1 MNFKIK
7 SIQILD
13 GMMTGLRERQKAG
26 RRRDILAAASQLFRK
41 DGFADT
47 SVEAI
52 ASLAEVGTGT
62 VYNYFSSKGDLLMA
76 LVALDGEQARSKGQR
91 YIARTH
97 DDALE
102 AIFGLLSM
110 YVDHAL
116 IHLTRELWRNAMA
129 TALTQADSPFGISYA
144 ENDRLMAA
152 QVGELVATLQKS
164 GRVRDDINAEAAGAA
179 LFIVVNGLF
188 MQFVAQDKMAKT
200 ALSARL
206 RDQVTVIVGGL
217 AASTLQQRK
226 RA

>member
-1 MNFKIK
+1 
-7 SIQILD
+7 
-13 GMMTGLRERQKAG
+13 MMTGLRERQKAG

-52 ASLAEVGTGT
+52 AALAEVGTGT

-76 LVALDGEQARSKGQR
+76 LVALDGEQARAKGQR
-91 YIARTH
+91 YIARNH
-97 DDALE
+97 DDTLE

-152 QVGELVATLQKS
+152 QVGELVTALKQS
-164 GRVRDDINAEAAGAA
+164 GKVRGDINAEAAGAA
-179 LFIVVNGLF
+179 LFIIVNGLF
-188 MQFVAQDKMAKT
+188 MQFVAQDKMAKST
-200 ALSARL
+200 LSARL
-206 RDQVTVIVGGL
+206 RDQVTVFVGGL

>member
-1 MNFKIK
+1 
-7 SIQILD
+7 
-13 GMMTGLRERQKAG
+13 MTGLRERQKAG

-41 DGFADT
+41 NGFADT

-52 ASLAEVGTGT
+52 AALAEVGTGT

-76 LVALDGEQARSKGQR
+76 LVALDGEQARAKGEK
-91 YIARTH
+91 YIKRAH
-97 DDALE
+97 DDVME

-116 IHLTRELWRNAMA
+116 IHLTKELWRNAMA

-152 QVGELVATLQKS
+152 QVAELVTALQTAD
-164 GRVRDDINAEAAGAA
+164 RVRADLDATAAGSA
-179 LFIVVNGLF
+179 LFILVNGLF
-188 MQFVAQDKMAKT
+188 MQFVAKDKMPKS
-200 ALSARL
+200 ALSTRL
-206 RDQVTVIVGGL
+206 RDQLAVLVSGL
-217 AASTLQQRK
+217 IEPAQPQRR